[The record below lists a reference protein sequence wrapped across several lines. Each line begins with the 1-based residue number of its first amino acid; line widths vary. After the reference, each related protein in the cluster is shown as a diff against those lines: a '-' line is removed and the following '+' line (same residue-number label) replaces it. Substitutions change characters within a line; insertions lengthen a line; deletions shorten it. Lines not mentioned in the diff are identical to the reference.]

1 MLPESRLR
9 SLYSDFRDLKQLN
22 PDGYDANIIQWK
34 DYLIKEVW
42 NDTIIV
48 NGQNLLEYLSISPYG
63 PPKSIDVV
71 LDELVEE
78 GTLIP
83 LEKFNEK
90 RQNLVLSVLRWTIN
104 KMIVDLSW
112 KSRKDETSKYLKSVE
127 YVNNTWLKLNKQR
140 ILYLLEENI
149 RDVSTRSTD
158 YVYTKKDFYKISKLS
173 TITKDWGSYE
183 VILTSL
189 AQENH
194 ILMNDQNVIKIISPL
209 SKHVSNNTVEI
220 TPEDV
225 CAAEINEYVH
235 TAEAEIESSE
245 KSLKSMR
252 ERLLNS
258 ISSGSSME
266 IKRTLLRLKK
276 RAEKRLDQSYTSL
289 ESLKKIQDEISSANR
304 NVVMVNML
312 KQGNTALKAINSQ
325 FVDEDEINDLL
336 DEFQEN
342 IDQQER
348 IQELLVGQDEDDVS
362 VEKELLEM
370 EIEMSKEMVKNKS
383 PSTAAESAKS
393 ETASK
398 NNSTD
403 ELVNKLKSLNVSDSK
418 LKLSSTDPDSIK
430 SEKDGTEHKEQLL
443 A

>member
-1 MLPESRLR
+1 
-9 SLYSDFRDLKQLN
+9 
-22 PDGYDANIIQWK
+22 
-34 DYLIKEVW
+34 
-42 NDTIIV
+42 
-48 NGQNLLEYLSISPYG
+48 
-63 PPKSIDVV
+63 
-71 LDELVEE
+71 
-78 GTLIP
+78 
-83 LEKFNEK
+83 
-90 RQNLVLSVLRWTIN
+90 
-104 KMIVDLSW
+104 
-112 KSRKDETSKYLKSVE
+112 
-127 YVNNTWLKLNKQR
+127 
-140 ILYLLEENI
+140 
-149 RDVSTRSTD
+149 
-158 YVYTKKDFYKISKLS
+158 
-173 TITKDWGSYE
+173 
-183 VILTSL
+183 
-189 AQENH
+189 
-194 ILMNDQNVIKIISPL
+194 
-209 SKHVSNNTVEI
+209 
-220 TPEDV
+220 
-225 CAAEINEYVH
+225 
-235 TAEAEIESSE
+235 
-245 KSLKSMR
+245 
-252 ERLLNS
+252 
-258 ISSGSSME
+258 
-266 IKRTLLRLKK
+266 
-276 RAEKRLDQSYTSL
+276 
-289 ESLKKIQDEISSANR
+289 
-304 NVVMVNML
+304 ML